1 MHRKNRLVTHGLLLG
16 LALACAAPVMAQ
28 SARKVGPESLNTYW
42 ILLNTKVDADVP
54 NSGRNLDKPVCAAVT
69 YSIGSDGATMNV
81 EVAKVVPDSDLGAVG
96 KSVVSRFHYGP
107 SLTNKDSAPVSTYY
121 VVSFNLP
128 TDPAQARQI
137 TDACKLP
144 GYSS

>member
-1 MHRKNRLVTHGLLLG
+1 MHCKNRLALRGLLLG
-16 LALACAAPVMAQ
+16 LALACAMPAMAQ
-28 SARKVGPESLNTYW
+28 SRKIAPESLENYW

-69 YSIGSDGATMNV
+69 YTIGSDGSTMNV
-81 EVAKVVPDSDLGAVG
+81 EVAKVVPDSDLGPVG

-107 SLTNKDSAPVSTYY
+107 SLTNGQGAPVSTYY

-128 TDPAQARQI
+128 SDPAQAKQV